1 MTKVVLKHLT
11 HYQYDRSVLLGPH
24 FVRLRPAPHCPV
36 PISGYLL
43 NIPSLEHSLHWLQD
57 PYGNFQARVTFPEAT
72 NQLNIEVELTAEIR
86 PVNPFNFFVE
96 ADAAKYPF
104 SYEPALEKEL
114 GLFLEKTESG
124 DLLQAYLD
132 KFSIAEV
139 YITDFLCS
147 LNQNLKEVVE
157 YSPRFEEGIQTCEE
171 TLAKKVGSCRDT
183 SWLLVQML
191 RHYGLAARFVSGY
204 LIQLASDHTS
214 PDGVKQDSAD
224 LHAWAEVYL
233 PGAGWI
239 GLDPTSAL
247 LTAEGHIPLACTAS
261 PERAAPVSGTRQ
273 ICDCQLD
280 FSLQVSRLNI

>member
-1 MTKVVLKHLT
+1 MTKVVLKHQT
-11 HYQYDRSVLLGPH
+11 YYEYDRSVFLGPH

-36 PISGYLL
+36 PISKYFLQLL
-43 NIPSLEHSLHWLQD
+43 GVEHSLHWLQD
-57 PYGNFQARVTFPEAT
+57 PYGNFQARVTFPSPT
-72 NQLNIEVELTAEIR
+72 NVLNIEVEVEAEIR

-96 ADAAKYPF
+96 AYAAKYPF
-104 SYEPALEKEL
+104 SYEPALAKEL
-114 GLFLEKTESG
+114 GLFLERNESG
-124 DLLQAYLD
+124 ILLQNYVD
-132 KFSIAEV
+132 KFLNKEL

-147 LNQNLKEVVE
+147 INQDLRQTVE
-157 YSPRFEEGIQTCEE
+157 YSQRFEEGIQSCEE

-204 LIQLASDHTS
+204 LIQLVSDDNS
-214 PDGVKQDSAD
+214 PDGVKKDSAD

-247 LTAEGHIPLACTAS
+247 LTAEGHIPLACTAT
-261 PERAAPVSGTRQ
+261 PERAAPVSGSREV
-273 ICDCQLD
+273 CDCRLD
-280 FSLQVSRLNI
+280 FSLQVLRL